1 MVQKNPKRVETVM
14 NENLTMANWSPHQA
28 KATGGRSA
36 KVAFTLIELLV
47 VIAIIAIL
55 AALLLPALAK
65 AKSKAQG
72 AYCLNNTKQMS
83 LSWIMYSD
91 DYNGV
96 LVYNRDGGNVGTDAA
111 DAAWTGGWLDFT
123 ASTENTNTDL
133 LINHNR
139 YPYGAYLGPYVKT
152 YNAFKCPADNS
163 TAPMAGGPKPRVRS
177 ISMNCYVGL
186 MSRTWTSP
194 SKYKLCTKMTDI
206 QAPVYMFVFHDE
218 HPDSINDG
226 WFATDPDV
234 RYQMVDCPASYHNG
248 AAGYAFADG
257 HSEIHKWR
265 DSRTTPPWRQ
275 GQDLTLDVN
284 LPGDIDILW
293 LAQHSAGVYTY
304 P

>member
-1 MVQKNPKRVETVM
+1 M
-14 NENLTMANWSPHQA
+14 NKKLTTANWFPHQA
-28 KATGGRSA
+28 KATGDRSA
-36 KVAFTLIELLV
+36 EAAFTLIELLV

-72 AYCLNNTKQMS
+72 TYCLNNTKQMA
-83 LSWIMYSD
+83 LAWIMYSD
-91 DYNGV
+91 DFNGF
-96 LVYNRDGGNVGTDAA
+96 LVYNRDGDEVGKDAA

-123 ASTENTNTDL
+123 ASPDNTNVNL
-133 LINHNR
+133 LINHQM

-163 TAPMAGGPKPRVRS
+163 MAPMPGGPQPRVRS

-186 MSRTWTSP
+186 MSRTWSVP
-194 SKYKLCTKMTDI
+194 SKYTLCSKMTQI
-206 QAPVYMFVFHDE
+206 QAPTYMFVFHDE

-234 RYQMVDCPASYHNG
+234 LYQMVDCPASYHNG

-257 HSEIHKWR
+257 HSEIHRWL
-265 DSRTTPPWRQ
+265 DSRTAPPFRQ
-275 GQDLTLDVN
+275 GDLLTLDVN
-284 LPGDIDILW
+284 LPGDKDILW
-293 LAQHSAGVYTY
+293 LAQHSAGVYIY